1 MLAKLFAKATQSVS
15 TNRRASQPLPPPD
28 ISRVIRT
35 AAPAF
40 PAPLTQAET
49 DSIVE
54 VAERAVDNLT
64 EQFEAWMRRD
74 LESLRET
81 WADAQKPDAKPEDYR
96 RLYTAAHNITGAAP
110 SYGFPAVARL
120 SRSLCLLLS
129 QTTPGQNAPL
139 INLHVEA
146 CRAAIAAGP
155 EGDASHSV
163 ADAVCDALERRVNVK
178 IAGSE
183 RAAG

>member
-1 MLAKLFAKATQSVS
+1 VIKAGGPVY
-15 TNRRASQPLPPPD
+15 A
-28 ISRVIRT
+28 
-35 AAPAF
+35 
-40 PAPLTQAET
+40 APLTEAET
-49 DSIVE
+49 ESLADE
-54 VAERAVDNLT
+54 AERAVESLS
-64 EQFEAWMRRD
+64 EQFEIWMRRD
-74 LESLRET
+74 LETLRGAWGE
-81 WADAQKPDAKPEDYR
+81 AQKAEACAEDYR

-129 QTTPGQNAPL
+129 QTRPGENAPL

-163 ADAVCDALERRVNVK
+163 ADAVCDALERRVASRL
-178 IAGSE
+178 AG
-183 RAAG
+183 